1 MATRVATTRG
11 VNVRRRP
18 SEVERANGLQWDRTP
33 SLAHEADEDLDDLNG
48 GRPRIY

>member
-1 MATRVATTRG
+1 MATPATRI
-11 VNVRRRP
+11 NVRRR

-33 SLAHEADEDLDDLNG
+33 SLAHEAETDLVDLNG